1 MAGAAPSKDYG
12 NPIFNYP
19 GVVAGILTVVLLV
32 GFVFLV
38 VSSASG
44 HASHGSAPSSAP
56 ASHLAMRRA
65 PLVSLGGAASLR
77 GDRQRRC
84 EN

>member
-44 HASHGSAPSSAP
+44 HASHGSAPSSPP
-56 ASHLAMRRA
+56 ASHLMRWA
-65 PLVSLGGAASLR
+65 PLVSLGGAASLQ